1 MLAAVWVWK
10 PTATRRAF
18 ASLLVLGGLLCK
30 EVALAGVC
38 VVIVLEFT
46 QHQVPRLSRAVRCI
60 WPVTAVS
67 AYIALRQAALGF
79 QTPTSE
85 GIALGQRPRLVLEA
99 LGRYALMTI
108 DACRPRAQIGYVQD
122 PAWGF
127 VVLGICVAV
136 ALVVA
141 AVVLLRRRDQRKL
154 VAFTLL
160 VTSIALA
167 CHIVPISLANV
178 CCDRFLYLPTVG
190 LVLLAAT
197 GTRATPKW
205 VTILAFVVLACFVK
219 VTARCAQRWAD
230 PIALWTETC
239 THPASRSGI
248 ALLELGNLE
257 MNAGNYQRAM
267 RIFSANPV
275 NGGET
280 TRYLAL
286 GNQALAALRLG
297 QYDYA
302 TQILTY
308 LTQQQPDVPKYW
320 YDLAT
325 MHIRNFDFTAAR
337 RALLTALELMPNY
350 KEARRVLNN
359 LPLTEQASQR
369 FRSSELSISERA
381 VLANLLGLIHEAEDT
396 YLQVLPR
403 ASTYNERQAALAFI
417 AQMGSDVG
425 VRAALGSSGQW
436 RDQQPQLYASL
447 VDRHATAQRL
457 ARIPLSSFGIY

>member
-1 MLAAVWVWK
+1 MFELWKLARVNSGRASPANDKWSPRPSSACPRPSSARRESIRPGIWLAVILLTVLGVYLTALPGEFVWDDRSLIRGVRELQATGSVWKAFLRPFWPSDELAVGVPAYYRPLSILSFALDCRIHGDNSAGFRLTNLAFHILNTALVFALANEFGSRNVSSAILASLWALQPRLAESAAWISGRTDVLAATFVLAAVWVWK

-267 RIFSANPV
+267 RIFS
-275 NGGET
+275 G
-280 TRYLAL
+280 
-286 GNQALAALRLG
+286 
-297 QYDYA
+297 
-302 TQILTY
+302 
-308 LTQQQPDVPKYW
+308 
-320 YDLAT
+320 
-325 MHIRNFDFTAAR
+325 
-337 RALLTALELMPNY
+337 
-350 KEARRVLNN
+350 
-359 LPLTEQASQR
+359 
-369 FRSSELSISERA
+369 
-381 VLANLLGLIHEAEDT
+381 
-396 YLQVLPR
+396 
-403 ASTYNERQAALAFI
+403 
-417 AQMGSDVG
+417 
-425 VRAALGSSGQW
+425 
-436 RDQQPQLYASL
+436 
-447 VDRHATAQRL
+447 
-457 ARIPLSSFGIY
+457 